1 MLSLAGA
8 ALLGIAFGIV
18 LQRGSFCGASLLST
32 VVLHRDRAG
41 LFGIGAAVCV
51 SMVGFAVL
59 AQLGWIIPNPQP
71 MRLLSAMVGG
81 LVFGVGMVLAGGCVT
96 GTLYKAGEGRLTSML
111 ALFSIGVGA
120 AVVDGGIGAPAK
132 KALVTATRQV
142 RLAPGLDELAGASYP
157 LMAAI
162 LGGAGVAIGI
172 AVIVARQRG
181 REQPSSGKRSSWQT
195 ARWSPAT
202 AGVAIG
208 VLSWI
213 AYLLSSAAGR
223 NYALGGLGGVR
234 GAFSWLV
241 AGEIPGSVWM
251 VALVAGIVAGSALS
265 AHVAGAWK
273 LRSAD
278 AATLLVALL
287 GGLLVGAGASIGRGC
302 FIGNTITGL
311 ALLSLH
317 SMVFSICAVA
327 GNLVTTVLYL
337 RGLR

>member
-1 MLSLAGA
+1 MSLAGA
-8 ALLGIAFGIV
+8 VLLGIAFGIA
-18 LQRGSFCGASLLST
+18 LQRGGFCGSSLLST

-41 LFGIGAAVCV
+41 LLGIGAAICV
-51 SMVGFAVL
+51 SMVGFAVM

-71 MRLLSAMVGG
+71 MRLLSAVVGG

-111 ALFSIGVGA
+111 ALVSIGIGA
-120 AVVDGGIGAPAK
+120 AVVDGGIGAPLK
-132 KALVTATRQV
+132 KTLVTATKQV
-142 RLAPGLDELAGASYP
+142 RVSPGLDEVVGVSYP
-157 LMAAI
+157 LLAGI
-162 LGGAGVAIGI
+162 LGGAGVVLG
-172 AVIVARQRG
+172 VALFVLHRRQQAPPT
-181 REQPSSGKRSSWQT
+181 ERSSWRT

-202 AGVAIG
+202 AGVVIG
-208 VLSWI
+208 VLAWI

-234 GAFSWLV
+234 GVFSWV
-241 AGEIPGSVWM
+241 VVGESPGSVWM
-251 VALVAGIVAGSALS
+251 VGLVVGIVAGSALS
-265 AHVAGAWK
+265 AYVGGALK

-287 GGLLVGAGASIGRGC
+287 GGMLVGAGASIGRGC

-317 SMVFSICAVA
+317 SLVFTVCAVVA
-327 GNLVTTVLYL
+327 NLVTTVLYL